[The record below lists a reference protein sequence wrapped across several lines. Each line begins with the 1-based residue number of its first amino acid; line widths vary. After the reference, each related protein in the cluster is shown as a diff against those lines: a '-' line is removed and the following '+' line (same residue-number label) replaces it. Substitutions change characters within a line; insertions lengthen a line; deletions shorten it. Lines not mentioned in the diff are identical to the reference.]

1 MWGYELAMGAIVV
14 SAEAAGLGGA
24 SAGAATIESVAFV
37 LLLLLASIALAL
49 RGYFRR

>member
-1 MWGYELAMGAIVV
+1 MWGYAFAMGAIVV

-24 SAGAATIESVAFV
+24 SAGAATVENVAFV
-37 LLLLLASIALAL
+37 LLMLASIALAL

>member
-1 MWGYELAMGAIVV
+1 MWGYAFAICAIVV

-37 LLLLLASIALAL
+37 LLLLASIALAL
-49 RGYFRR
+49 RGNFRR

>member
-24 SAGAATIESVAFV
+24 SAGAATIESVVFV
-37 LLLLLASIALAL
+37 LLLLASIAVAL